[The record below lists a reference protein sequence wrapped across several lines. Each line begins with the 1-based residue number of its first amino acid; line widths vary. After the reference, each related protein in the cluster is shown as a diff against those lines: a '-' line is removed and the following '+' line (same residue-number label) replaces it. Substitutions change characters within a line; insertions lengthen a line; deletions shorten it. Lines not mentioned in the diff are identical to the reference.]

1 MEYESIEEKT
11 LHLLDDGEAYEQHT
25 ASRVP
30 VSLSPEELKTHES
43 LFVEIDADNVENMSP
58 NDLVIFNID
67 EFLSKDIP
75 PRKHLMMPWFPA
87 QGLAM
92 VHAYRGVGKT
102 FFGLSVGYAVS
113 SGGEF
118 LSWEAPEPAGVLILD
133 GEMPAVAMQERL
145 TSLIQMNDKKP
156 SAPLRIMTPDLQPK
170 DRPAFNLADEDD
182 QLRLEANLDGISLI
196 IVDNISTLCRGG
208 KENEA
213 EGWLPIQ
220 AWALRQRAQG
230 RSVLFIHH
238 SGKSGGQRGTSKR
251 EDVLDTVISLRHP
264 SDYVEE
270 QGARFNV
277 IFEKSRGFFGDDS
290 APLEAQLITNDND
303 SMTWS
308 FRPLADAIYD
318 QIVDLYNEGLSQKE
332 IALEVGR
339 NKSNVS
345 RTLKKALDKGD
356 IKK

>member
-1 MEYESIEEKT
+1 MKYESIEDKT
-11 LHLLDDGEAYEQHT
+11 LHLLDDREARKQHM
-25 ASRVP
+25 ANRV

-43 LFVEIDADNVENMSP
+43 LFVETDADNVANISP
-58 NDLVIFNID
+58 VILNID

-75 PRKHLMMPWFPA
+75 PRKLLLKPFLPV

-102 FFGLSVGYAVS
+102 FFGLSVGYAVA

-118 LSWEAPEPAGVLILD
+118 LAWKAPEPAGVLILD
-133 GEMPAVAMQERL
+133 GEMPANAMQERMV
-145 TSLIQMNDKKP
+145 SLVRMNDKEP

-170 DRPAFNLADEDD
+170 NRPAFNLADEDD
-182 QLRLEANLDGISLI
+182 QLKLEANLDGIALI

-213 EGWLPIQ
+213 EGWLPMQ
-220 AWALRQRAQG
+220 AWALRQRAKG

-238 SGKSGGQRGTSKR
+238 SGKSGSQRGTSKR
-251 EDVLDTVISLRHP
+251 EDVLDTVISLQHP

-290 APLEAQLITNDND
+290 APLEAQLITDD
-303 SMTWS
+303 DGSMKWS
-308 FRPLADAIYD
+308 FRLLADAIYD
-318 QIVDLYNEGLSQKE
+318 QIVDLHNEGLSQKE

-339 NKSNVS
+339 NKSNIS
-345 RTLKKALDKGD
+345 RTLKKARENGD
-356 IKK
+356 IKS